1 LKGELEKDKQDEYWM
16 VSDLFNIPN
25 GSFRNKIGYICILF
39 SEQIMYDNSN
49 KFLWRRQKIMI
60 SYTTT
65 CIICKQDFE
74 LIEGTKKYKERKKDR
89 DKKFWCDECE
99 GKINS
104 QARKGFLERY

>member
-1 LKGELEKDKQDEYWM
+1 
-16 VSDLFNIPN
+16 
-25 GSFRNKIGYICILF
+25 
-39 SEQIMYDNSN
+39 
-49 KFLWRRQKIMI
+49 MI